1 MNLTKLIAVSG
12 RPGIYRMVANRSNG
26 LILED
31 LDNGKRF
38 FVSGRMHQFTPL
50 ESISIYTE
58 FEEEEDT
65 VNLANVFTRMI
76 EQMETNPPVSTKA
89 KSPEL
94 RKYFLDI
101 MPEHDQERVLNSD
114 IKKILKWFNF
124 LNDRNM
130 LSLEGLAEEET
141 ANPETEEENNAEEA

>member
-31 LDNGKRF
+31 LDSGKRF

-58 FEEEEDT
+58 YEEEEDT
-65 VNLANVFTRMI
+65 VNLGNVFRRMI
-76 EQMETNPPVSTKA
+76 EQMDTNPPVSTKA

-114 IKKILKWFNF
+114 IKKIIKWFSF
-124 LNDRNM
+124 LNERNL
-130 LSLEGLAEEET
+130 LSLEEEPAET
-141 ANPETEEENNAEEA
+141 TEEDNSNTEEA